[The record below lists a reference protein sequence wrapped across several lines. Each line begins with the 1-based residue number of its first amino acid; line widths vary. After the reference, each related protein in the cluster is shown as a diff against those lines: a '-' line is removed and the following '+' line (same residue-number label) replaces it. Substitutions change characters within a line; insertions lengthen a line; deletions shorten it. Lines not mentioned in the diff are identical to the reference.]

1 MTVPGFV
8 VVESTASFL
17 PTVARL
23 DQALTEHAI
32 EPMARIDHGG
42 LAERVGLS
50 FGPMLLLL
58 FGDPRA
64 GTPLMQMAPGI
75 GIDLPLKLLVWEE
88 EGKVRI
94 GYNDPAWLA
103 RRHGLE
109 SALPVLAAMHR
120 LLHALAAAAAGGA

>member
-23 DQALTEHAI
+23 DLALTAHAI

-42 LAERVGLS
+42 LAERAGLS
-50 FGPMLLLL
+50 LGPMLLLL

-88 EGKVRI
+88 EGKVWI
-94 GYNDPAWLA
+94 GYNDPAWIA
-103 RRHGLE
+103 RRHGLVPG
-109 SALPVLAAMHR
+109 LPALAAMHR
-120 LLHALAAAAAGGA
+120 LLHALAAAAAGSA

>member
-23 DQALTEHAI
+23 ELALTEHAI

-42 LAERVGLS
+42 LAERVGLPL
-50 FGPMLLLL
+50 GPMLLLL
-58 FGDPRA
+58 FGDPCA
-64 GTPLMQMAPGI
+64 GTPLMQMAPGV

-88 EGKVRI
+88 DGKVRI
-94 GYNDPAWLA
+94 AYNDPAWIA
-103 RRHGLE
+103 RRHELD
-109 SALPVLAAMHR
+109 SALPVLAAMRR

>member
-8 VVESTASFL
+8 VVESTAPFL
-17 PTVARL
+17 PTVERL
-23 DQALTEHAI
+23 DLALTKHAI

-42 LAERVGLS
+42 LAEGVGLPL
-50 FGPMLLLL
+50 GPMLLLL

>member
-23 DQALTEHAI
+23 DLALTAHAI

-42 LAERVGLS
+42 LAERVGLCL
-50 FGPMLLLL
+50 GPMLLLL

-88 EGKVRI
+88 EGKARI
-94 GYNDPAWLA
+94 GYNDPTWIAG
-103 RRHGLE
+103 RHGLDP
-109 SALPVLAAMHR
+109 ALPALAAMHR
-120 LLHALAAAAAGGA
+120 LLHALAAVASGGA